1 MFGTLTVAAT
11 PIGNAHDASDRLRT
25 VMSRAQWIAA
35 EDTRRVRRLAD
46 ALEISLH
53 ARIVSLFDG
62 NEARRT
68 DELID
73 RLVSG
78 HDVLLVSDAGMPT
91 ISDPGA
97 RLVRRCAERGIRV
110 TAVPG
115 PSAVETAMAVSG
127 LGSGPFCFEGFLPR
141 KSGERHR
148 RLAELAGD
156 RRPTVFFESPR
167 RLATSLADLLEVW
180 GDREAVVCRE
190 LTKIHEEV
198 RRGSLS
204 ELVEWAQSDVLGEV
218 TVVVAGAPAAPD
230 AQPEQ
235 LARAVADLTAQ
246 GISRKD
252 AVARVAAE
260 TGAGRRAVYQA
271 SLASSIP
278 ERPRGD
284 VR

>member
-1 MFGTLTVAAT
+1 MFGILTVAAT
-11 PIGNAHDASDRLRT
+11 PIGNAHDASDRLRAILA
-25 VMSRAQWIAA
+25 RAQWIAA

-46 ALEISLH
+46 ALEIPLH

-68 DELID
+68 DELVD
-73 RLVSG
+73 RLISG

-141 KSGERHR
+141 KAGERNR
-148 RLAELAGD
+148 RLAELAPD

-167 RLATSLADLLEVW
+167 RLAATLADLLAVW

-198 RRGSLS
+198 RRGTVA
-204 ELVEWAQSDVLGEV
+204 ELLEWAQSDVLGEV
-218 TVVVAGAPAAPD
+218 TMVVAGAEVAPD
-230 AQPEQ
+230 ADPEQ
-235 LARAVADLTAQ
+235 LAEAVAALIAE

-252 AVARVAAE
+252 AVQRVAAE

-271 SLASSIP
+271 SLTAP
-278 ERPRGD
+278 TPARPPTDLR
-284 VR
+284 